1 MMLETNI
8 DDMNPEV
15 YSHLYPKLFEQG
27 ALDVYLTNIMM
38 KKNRPAVKISVLAKA
53 EDVAEIENVLFRETT
68 TLGIRKYEVERECLE
83 RDFYEV
89 ETKWSPVTVKVAKK
103 EGEVINYAPEY
114 DNCQSIAEEY
124 NVPLKEVYQIVK
136 DNFEI

>member
-8 DDMNPEV
+8 DDMNPEF

-38 KKNRPAVKISVLAKA
+38 KKNRPAVKISILAKA
-53 EDVAEIENVLFRETT
+53 EDVEEIANTLFKETT
-68 TLGIRKYEVERECLE
+68 TLGIRKYEVEKECLE

-103 EGEVINYAPEY
+103 EGKVINYAPEY
-114 DNCQSIAEEY
+114 DDCQSIAEKFD
-124 NVPLKEVYQIVK
+124 VPLKEVYQVVK